1 MRQDTIAM
9 KDRAARS
16 NLTEYWRVA
25 MRCRVIAYIAAVLP
39 LLLMIVLAGLYPDL
53 NRTDIPDWRPLI
65 SLADESRDEGD
76 LYQARHLYICRLTGS
91 LLGDGIGRVSLQLP
105 AASTG
110 WTAQTD
116 PILERFQL

>member
-1 MRQDTIAM
+1 
-9 KDRAARS
+9 
-16 NLTEYWRVA
+16 

-76 LYQARHLYICRLTGS
+76 LYQARHLYLQVDRVAS
-91 LLGDGIGRVSLQLP
+91 GDGIGRVSLQLP

-110 WTAQTD
+110 WTAKRA